1 MLKKDEAKITLLLGD
16 IGELAEANSEDLHHL
31 PDRFQNE
38 DFFSFWMKI
47 PDGDWS
53 REVETKIQLLNLK
66 KPVYY
71 ADLSYILLDQEQR
84 RKPLHSQ
91 RKYLIQE

>member
-1 MLKKDEAKITLLLGD
+1 MILSTRRKYIDICEKMYLNKTKDGWTRARVFKKDEAKITLLLGD

-53 REVETKIQLLNLK
+53 REVETKIQLL
-66 KPVYY
+66 
-71 ADLSYILLDQEQR
+71 
-84 RKPLHSQ
+84 
-91 RKYLIQE
+91 